1 MVVKHR
7 YHLVSHFYSFGK
19 TFQNFCYVVC
29 MVRNAVNTILSNHV
43 SSLGKTCQTQW
54 LEGEIFLCWYLVA
67 YYYYDQLF
75 LFFPGESWLCTR
87 EKPLSW
93 TVMKKRTVLVWLV
106 MSKTL
111 TSASV
116 SAEVCRDQDF
126 HSVTMVGC
134 PRMQIVEKSDE
145 VYQFL

>member
-7 YHLVSHFYSFGK
+7 YHLVSRFYSFDK
-19 TFQNFCYVVC
+19 TFQNFCFVMC
-29 MVRNAVNTILSNHV
+29 LVRNAANTILSHHG
-43 SSLGKTCQTQW
+43 SSLGKTRQTQW
-54 LEGEIFLCWYLVA
+54 LEIFLCWYLVA

-75 LFFPGESWLCTR
+75 LFFLGESWLYTR

-134 PRMQIVEKSDE
+134 PSMQIVEKSYE